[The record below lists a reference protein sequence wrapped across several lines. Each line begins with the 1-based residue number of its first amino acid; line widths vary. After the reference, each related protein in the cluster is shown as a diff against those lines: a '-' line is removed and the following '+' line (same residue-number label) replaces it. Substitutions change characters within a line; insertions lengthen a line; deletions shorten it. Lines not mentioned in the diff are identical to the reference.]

1 MSVWG
6 CVISQLQPNLPDTPP
21 VTVCLQCSNDRFYSP
36 ARWVLIHN
44 HQLIDL
50 GRAQAHSALKN
61 ILHYRENLMILE
73 PQVLANVLNAKNHKD
88 DNEYKHRRTS
98 SQLMVSQ
105 LETNC
110 GLPQWW

>member
-1 MSVWG
+1 
-6 CVISQLQPNLPDTPP
+6 
-21 VTVCLQCSNDRFYSP
+21 
-36 ARWVLIHN
+36 
-44 HQLIDL
+44 
-50 GRAQAHSALKN
+50 
-61 ILHYRENLMILE
+61 MILE

-110 GLPQWW
+110 GLPQ